1 MVHLQV
7 RQNGTDTRQY
17 RRQGRGI
24 LVCAVLALILMAFL
38 AGCISQPLQTHTL
51 KEEYADQIAVAE
63 NVTSAVGASVTR
75 VNLALRDAAKTIA
88 EDPTNET
95 LVHQVFGSLY
105 LKYTS
110 VKALMIVDTEKRITL
125 VEPTANPF
133 MSSLLNVTIED
144 PYFTYSA
151 YSPPV
156 TLVD

>member
-1 MVHLQV
+1 MHQPAAA
-7 RQNGTDTRQY
+7 DPY
-17 RRQGRGI
+17 PERG
-24 LVCAVLALILMAFL
+24 VCGSDC
-38 AGCISQPLQTHTL
+38 GCGEL
-51 KEEYADQIAVAE
+51 
-63 NVTSAVGASVTR
+63 TSAVGASVTR